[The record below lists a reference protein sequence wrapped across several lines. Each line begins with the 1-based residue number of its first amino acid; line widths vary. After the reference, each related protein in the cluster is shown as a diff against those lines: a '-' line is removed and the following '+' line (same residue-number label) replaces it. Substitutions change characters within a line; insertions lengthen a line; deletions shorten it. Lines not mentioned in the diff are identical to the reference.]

1 MYFEIEKQAKDAII
15 KAIDNFDC
23 EIDTDFKLE
32 FPPNPDLGD
41 LASTIS
47 FALAKQLRRA
57 PDGIA
62 EELASCIEVPEI
74 FEKVKAV
81 GPYVNFFVDY
91 SKFSKM
97 LLDYVTDDYGQLE
110 KVDEKIVLEHI
121 NILLNYHYPL

>member
-1 MYFEIEKQAKDAII
+1 MLLLKQLIILIAKLTQ
-15 KAIDNFDC
+15 N
-23 EIDTDFKLE
+23 
-32 FPPNPDLGD
+32 LGD

-110 KVDEKIVLEHI
+110 KVDEKIVLEHTSAVLY
-121 NILLNYHYPL
+121 ILVM